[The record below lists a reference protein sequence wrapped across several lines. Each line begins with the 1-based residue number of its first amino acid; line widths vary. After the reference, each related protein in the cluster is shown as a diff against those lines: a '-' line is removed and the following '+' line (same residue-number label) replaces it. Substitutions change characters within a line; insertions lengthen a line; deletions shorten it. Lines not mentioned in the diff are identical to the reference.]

1 MRKFTQFV
9 LITAAIMAAP
19 SAFAEMKIAVLNYQ
33 MALLESDAAK
43 QYAVDAEKKF
53 GPQLNKLKNLE
64 RDAKALQDKLVSNG
78 SKMSQGDREKA
89 ELDFKQK
96 ARDFQFRHGHR
107 TWRRGR
113 RQAAIRHHPP
123 GDRADEPAALMM
135 STLSYTLGQLAAHVG
150 AEVRGDA
157 DLPIQGLAT
166 LQEAGPAQLSFLAN
180 PQYRKYLPESRAG
193 AVLLTAADA
202 DGFAGTALVVANPY
216 LAYASLSHLFDRK
229 PKAAAGIHPTAI
241 VAADAE
247 VDPSASVG
255 AYAVIESGARIGA
268 GVSIGAHCVIGA
280 RSVIGE
286 GGWLAPRV
294 TLYHDVT
301 IGARVSIQ
309 SGAVIGGEGF
319 GFANEKGVWQK
330 IAQIGGVTIGDD
342 VEIGANT
349 TIDRGA
355 LSDTLIGNGV
365 KLDNQIMIA
374 HNVQIGDHTAM
385 AACVGISGSAKIG
398 RHCMLAGGVGLV
410 GHIEICDNVFV
421 TGMTMVTRSIT
432 EPGSYSSGTAMQPAA
447 EWKKSAARIRQLDD
461 MARRLQ
467 QLEKRLAAVTSSGD
481 ASSDA

>member
-1 MRKFTQFV
+1 
-9 LITAAIMAAP
+9 
-19 SAFAEMKIAVLNYQ
+19 
-33 MALLESDAAK
+33 
-43 QYAVDAEKKF
+43 
-53 GPQLNKLKNLE
+53 
-64 RDAKALQDKLVSNG
+64 
-78 SKMSQGDREKA
+78 
-89 ELDFKQK
+89 
-96 ARDFQFRHGHR
+96 
-107 TWRRGR
+107 
-113 RQAAIRHHPP
+113 
-123 GDRADEPAALMM
+123 MM

-286 GGWLAPRV
+286 GGWLAPQV